1 MTLKPEDIAQLASA
15 IARRNAE
22 SDPARLRERIAQLEA
37 ELAALRAQQPNPFSR
52 SQRLNNP
59 PTVPPAPAPSGAPQP
74 QKRSHHKKATTP

>member
-22 SDPARLRERIAQLEA
+22 SDPARLRERIAALEA
-37 ELAALRAQQPNPFSR
+37 ELAALRAQQP
-52 SQRLNNP
+52 NP